1 MPIAVKDVISLS
13 RQKGNFAED
22 RAIDYLQALGFLVID
37 RNYYSRFGEI
47 DIIATKD
54 KVLHFVEVKSGAY
67 DPIYQI
73 TPSKLSKIQKTAQIY
88 MSKKR
93 LDMDF
98 FTHVYLCRFLYL

>member
-1 MPIAVKDVISLS
+1 MS
-13 RQKGNFAED
+13 RQKGNFAEN
-22 RAIDYLQALGFLVID
+22 RAINYLQEAGFLVID

-54 KVLHFVEVKSGAY
+54 KVLHFVEVKSGEY

-73 TPSKLSKIQKTAQIY
+73 TSSKLSKIQKTAYIY
-88 MSKKR
+88 LSKKK

-98 FTHVYLCRFLYL
+98 CIDALIVTEDIEFIENITL